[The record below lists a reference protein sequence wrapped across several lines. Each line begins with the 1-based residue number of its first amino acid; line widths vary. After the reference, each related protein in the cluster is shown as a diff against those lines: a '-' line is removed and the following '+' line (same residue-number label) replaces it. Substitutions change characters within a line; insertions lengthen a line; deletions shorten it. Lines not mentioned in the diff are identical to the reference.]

1 MKFRTA
7 ILVTAYLLCA
17 VPTFGQSCAMCYG
30 SAQSTS
36 KEGQKT
42 INKGVLVL
50 LVLPVSCLTIGVWMA
65 FRYSKKRDIEQNLEP
80 GYAWA
85 TPEQSS
91 I

>member
-7 ILVTAYLLCA
+7 IFLVIAHLLCA
-17 VPTFGQSCAMCYG
+17 VSAFGQSCAMCYG

-50 LVLPVSCLTIGVWMA
+50 LVPPVSCLTFGVWMA
-65 FRYSKKRDIEQNLEP
+65 FRYGKKRDIEQD
-80 GYAWA
+80 YAWP
-85 TPEQSS
+85 TPEQSPF
-91 I
+91 